1 MIRHPFWSDE
11 EHMEMLT
18 RFLTRVVFPG
28 LVATLEEE
36 EEDDLDEVLFEIA
49 YPCPLPFYVFSSKG
63 KVVQAYQW
71 INSTVR

>member
-11 EHMEMLT
+11 EHIEMLT

-36 EEDDLDEVLFEIA
+36 EEDELDEVLFEIA
-49 YPCPLPFYVFSSKG
+49 YPCPSPFYAFSSKG
-63 KVVQAYQW
+63 KAIQAYQW